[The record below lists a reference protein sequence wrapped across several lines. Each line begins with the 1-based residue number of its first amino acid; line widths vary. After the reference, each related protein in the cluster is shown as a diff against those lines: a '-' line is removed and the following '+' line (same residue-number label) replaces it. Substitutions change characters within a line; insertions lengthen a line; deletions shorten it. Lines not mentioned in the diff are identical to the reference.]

1 MGDLSRYAVSDV
13 VAFIGTI
20 VQTSVAVL
28 LAGLFFLLS
37 RRAGR
42 RPYTVA
48 WSWAL
53 VALAAGIAAVVASY
67 ILPATGTTLG
77 SVDRITPALLVLNAA
92 YLFCKLLFS
101 ALLVSGALE
110 FVGQPVHRGVQVG
123 AAIALATFAMAT
135 AGLLGT
141 IDKVVAVQ
149 AALLAPSIAACGVV
163 LTRLPPERRGVGSRL
178 TITVCMA
185 TALLWLVYGAGYG
198 LNWLHLAEQGYVN
211 PLWPL
216 LRANP
221 FIDTVMEMLLA
232 FGLVVMINEQAE
244 REVEEE
250 RAGRLR
256 ELATSGERL
265 SAVIRGAMDAIVLL
279 DGKGMITLSN
289 AAADQM
295 FAPAG
300 DTVAGRPFAR
310 CVAEGER
317 APLAAWLTTAQAAEV
332 PNRAMLGLRHDGSTF
347 RVEASSADLSLGGA
361 THRLLVIRD
370 ITGRERAE
378 SERMELQ
385 QRLAQFEKTEALG
398 RLVSGITHELNNPL
412 AAILAAVGDLLEQEP
427 TGHKR
432 QVLAVIHEQ
441 AQRCRLITRNLVYF
455 IRGGEGQRQETAPT
469 AIVARAVEEVRQEAE
484 RQQVTL
490 TLVTPPQM
498 PSLMADPV
506 ALEQVVANLTLNAIE
521 AAGSGGR
528 VRVVLSVGDGRLVLA
543 VEDNGP
549 GIPPL
554 LLSRIFDPFFTRK
567 PVGRGSGLG
576 LPVALGIIQHHGGTL
591 VAENI
596 APPGRGARVTAE
608 IPLSPGKQRSHQ
620 MEERPLSASQRRA
633 LIIDDEAPV
642 RSPLRRFL
650 ERRGWQVVEAEDGGQ
665 GLQILRRSG
674 FEDFDLIL
682 SDLKMPGMSGI
693 ELHEQ
698 LQAER
703 ADLVSRLVFITG
715 DVVSTDVAAFLRQTA
730 RPVLEKPFELTE
742 LDSVI
747 ERLSAPRQETAPDL
761 P

>member
-1 MGDLSRYAVSDV
+1 MIDLSKYEVTAV

-53 VALAAGIAAVVASY
+53 VALAGGIGAVVASY
-67 ILPATGTTLG
+67 LLPNSGPVLG
-77 SVDRITPALLVLNAA
+77 VPIRMTAAVLLCYTS
-92 YLFCKLLFS
+92 YLFGKLLFS
-101 ALLVSGALE
+101 GLLVVGALDYIG
-110 FVGQPVHRGVQVG
+110 VPVHHAVVRS
-123 AAIALATFAMAT
+123 AALALAILTLT
-135 AGLLGT
+135 TVVLLQT
-141 IDKVVAVQ
+141 LDQIVIVQ
-149 AALLAPSIAACGVV
+149 AVIVAPTLAGCAFV
-163 LTRLPPERRGVGSRL
+163 LMRLPPQRRGIGSKL
-178 TITVCMA
+178 TILVCFL
-185 TALLWLVYGAGYG
+185 TAVLWLAYGAGF
-198 LNWLHLAEQGYVN
+198 LLSWLHRHEVGYVN
-211 PLWPL
+211 PFWGL

-244 REVEEE
+244 REVEGE
-250 RAGRLR
+250 RAARLS
-256 ELATSGERL
+256 ELASSGERL

-279 DGKGMITLSN
+279 DGKGFITLSN

-295 FAPAG
+295 FASA
-300 DTVAGRPFAR
+300 DASVAGRPFAQ
-310 CVAEGER
+310 CVAESER
-317 APLAAWLTTAQAAEV
+317 IALAAWLAAPPTGDV
-332 PNRAMLGLRHDGSTF
+332 PNRAMLGLRPDESTF
-347 RVEASSADLSLGGA
+347 RVEASSADLSLGGS

-370 ITGRERAE
+370 ITGREKAE
-378 SERMELQ
+378 AERLELQ

-432 QVLAVIHEQ
+432 SVLAVIHEQ

-469 AIVARAVEEVRQEAE
+469 TAVGRAVEEVRPEAE
-484 RQQVTL
+484 RSQVTL
-490 TLVTPPQM
+490 TLVTPPTI

-521 AAGSGGR
+521 AAGRGGR
-528 VRVVLSVGDGRLVLA
+528 VRVVLSVRDGRLVLA

-608 IPLSPGKQRSHQ
+608 IPLGPGKPRAHQ
-620 MEERPLSASQRRA
+620 MEERPLPATQRRA

-650 ERRGWQVVEAEDGGQ
+650 ERRGWQVVEAEDGEQ

-674 FEDFDLIL
+674 FDDFDLIL

-693 ELHEQ
+693 DLHDQ
-698 LQAER
+698 LMAER
-703 ADLVSRLVFITG
+703 SDLVSRLVFITG

-747 ERLSAPRQETAPDL
+747 ERLSGPRQENGSG
-761 P
+761 

>member
-13 VAFIGTI
+13 IAFIGTI
-20 VQTSVAVL
+20 VQTSVAIL

-42 RPYTVA
+42 RRYTVA

-53 VALAAGIAAVVASY
+53 VALAAGIAAIVASY
-67 ILPATGTTLG
+67 VLPATGTTLD
-77 SVDRITPALLVLNAA
+77 SANRVTPILLVFNSA
-92 YLFCKLLFS
+92 YLLCKLLFS

-110 FVGQPVHRGVQVG
+110 FVGQPVHRAVQVG
-123 AAIALATFAMAT
+123 AAISLAVFAIAT

-149 AALLAPSIAACGVV
+149 AALVAPSIAACGVV
-163 LTRLPPERRGVGSRL
+163 LMRLPPGRRGVGSHL

-198 LNWLHLAEQGYVN
+198 LGWVHAADAGYVN

-232 FGLVVMINEQAE
+232 FGLVVMINEQVE

-250 RAGRLR
+250 RAARLR
-256 ELATSGERL
+256 ELASSGERL
-265 SAVIRGAMDAIVLL
+265 SAVIRGAVDAIVLL
-279 DGKGMITLSN
+279 DGQGVITLSN

-295 FAPAG
+295 FSRG
-300 DTVAGRPFAR
+300 ESVAGRPFAR
-310 CVAEGER
+310 CVAESER
-317 APLAAWLTTAQAAEV
+317 SHLAGWLATSHTGDG
-332 PNRAMLGLRHDGSTF
+332 PNRAMLGLHSDGSTF
-347 RVEASSADLSLGGA
+347 RIEASSADLSLGGT

-455 IRGGEGQRQETAPT
+455 IRGGEGQRQETAPAT
-469 AIVARAVEEVRQEAE
+469 VVARAVEEVRQEAE

-490 TLVTPPQM
+490 TLVTPPII

-506 ALEQVVANLTLNAIE
+506 ALEQVVANLTLNALE

-528 VRVVLSVGDGRLVLA
+528 VKVTLSIRDGRLVLA

-608 IPLSPGKQRSHQ
+608 IPLGPGKQRTPQ
-620 MEERPLSASQRRA
+620 TEERPVPAALRRA

-650 ERRGWQVVEAEDGGQ
+650 ERRGWQVVEAENGEQ

-674 FEDFDLIL
+674 FDDFDLIL
-682 SDLKMPGMSGI
+682 SDLKMPGISGI
-693 ELHEQ
+693 DLHDQ
-698 LQAER
+698 LMAER
-703 ADLVSRLVFITG
+703 SDLVNRLVFITG
-715 DVVSTDVAAFLRQTA
+715 DVVSTEVAAFLKQTA

-742 LDSVI
+742 LDAVI
-747 ERLSAPRQETAPDL
+747 ERLSAPHPENGSDSA
-761 P
+761 